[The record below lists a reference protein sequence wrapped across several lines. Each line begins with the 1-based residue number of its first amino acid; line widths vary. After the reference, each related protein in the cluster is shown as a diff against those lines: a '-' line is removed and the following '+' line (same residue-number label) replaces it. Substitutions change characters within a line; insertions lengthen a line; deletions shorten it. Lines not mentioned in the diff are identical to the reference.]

1 MRKFLTSTLL
11 VVATL
16 GIFPA
21 AHAVNNAQGNA
32 TIETLQVPLTPGA
45 GNVNIEWS
53 DTGLGRY
60 ASYVTPQDAW
70 GSSYAISRELA
81 WVRYVGTA
89 RAAGNIY
96 GGQRITGVCIWYTRN
111 GAMKSYKGCSY
122 ASSNG
127 RSWAAGLVTIVET
140 WDTIDPNAPK
150 TIFNIQT
157 TRINP
162 NIF

>member
-1 MRKFLTSTLL
+1 MKISTISIIRFCQTTGDLS
-11 VVATL
+11 
-16 GIFPA
+16 
-21 AHAVNNAQGNA
+21 NNLS
-32 TIETLQVPLTPGA
+32 IETLQVPLTPGA
-45 GNVNIEWS
+45 GDVNIQWS

-127 RSWAAGLVTIVET
+127 RSWAAGPVTIVET

>member
-1 MRKFLTSTLL
+1 M
-11 VVATL
+11 
-16 GIFPA
+16 
-21 AHAVNNAQGNA
+21 
-32 TIETLQVPLTPGA
+32 
-45 GNVNIEWS
+45 
-53 DTGLGRY
+53 
-60 ASYVTPQDAW
+60 TPQDAW

-127 RSWAAGLVTIVET
+127 RSWAAGPVTIVET